1 MAGPGRRGHLWKAP
15 YGYRRVPRSA
25 DAPPRLEP
33 YEPEAAVVR
42 RIFDDYVAGGHS
54 TREITRRLNADGV
67 PTPTG
72 ARAVW
77 GTSTIGRLLRNE
89 AYVGR
94 VYYNRTESVPD
105 PRPGRSNRQVPR
117 AREDWIE
124 IPVPAI
130 ITEDVFEAAGRVSR
144 DNSKW
149 SPRNADDGAWLL
161 RALVR
166 CGACNV
172 GVSCHKMKGRNGEF
186 HRYYYCRN
194 HDPLRAGGEDRRCR
208 ERNIRSDTL
217 DAFVFDQVREALLR
231 PEILLAGESV
241 VTGRAPAPDD
251 ELLGAQLARLERRSE
266 AAEAE
271 RRRLVDLYQA
281 GMIELVE
288 LQRRAKELD
297 GRRRTLDDQR
307 QALSEER
314 DALAKDNRLRQRIG
328 GFAERVSAAM
338 DSLDFPQRQK
348 LLRLVIEE
356 VRVTGW
362 DVEIRLR
369 IPLDEGPPTTP
380 LPAGPRDKGGP
391 RPVVSSDDRLRSL
404 GGHRRRVVPHEGSPI
419 EGRTPRAEDGLITPE
434 GWGLL
439 VATTG
444 DFHLAIDG
452 REARCT

>member
-1 MAGPGRRGHLWKAP
+1 
-15 YGYRRVPRSA
+15 
-25 DAPPRLEP
+25 
-33 YEPEAAVVR
+33 
-42 RIFDDYVAGGHS
+42 
-54 TREITRRLNADGV
+54 
-67 PTPTG
+67 
-72 ARAVW
+72 
-77 GTSTIGRLLRNE
+77 
-89 AYVGR
+89 
-94 VYYNRTESVPD
+94 
-105 PRPGRSNRQVPR
+105 
-117 AREDWIE
+117 
-124 IPVPAI
+124 
-130 ITEDVFEAAGRVSR
+130 
-144 DNSKW
+144 
-149 SPRNADDGAWLL
+149 
-161 RALVR
+161 
-166 CGACNV
+166 
-172 GVSCHKMKGRNGEF
+172 MKGRNGES

-217 DAFVFDQVREALLR
+217 DAFVFDQVRDALLR

-241 VTGRAPAPDD
+241 VTGRAPTPDD

-328 GFAERVSAAM
+328 GFAERVSVAM

-369 IPLDEGPPTTP
+369 IPLDEGPPTTHP
-380 LPAGPRDKGGP
+380 PAGPGDKGGP

-404 GGHRRRVVPHEGSPI
+404 GEPQGRQLPTEG
-419 EGRTPRAEDGLITPE
+419 PRPRQGA
-434 GWGLL
+434 W
-439 VATTG
+439 
-444 DFHLAIDG
+444 
-452 REARCT
+452 